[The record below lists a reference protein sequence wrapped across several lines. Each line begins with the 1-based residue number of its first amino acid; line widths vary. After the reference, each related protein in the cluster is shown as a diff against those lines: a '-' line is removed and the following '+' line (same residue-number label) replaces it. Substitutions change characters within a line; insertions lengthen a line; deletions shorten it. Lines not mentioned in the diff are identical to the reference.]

1 MKTITIKKIIVI
13 AFIFAINFTN
23 AQVFMDC
30 ENNTYNA
37 LSFNVFANGTGES
50 NADITIVNNPTI
62 AGVNTSL
69 KVAKFLRRTD
79 PSSTVFAGAF
89 SGLTGVTADFTVK
102 KYVHVKVLKNKLS
115 PTKFKIEGGSTGNI
129 EKASTLPYATLGVW
143 QDMVFDFTT
152 ATGLYPTVVFFP
164 DFEEPLTNTGNINIY
179 FDEIY
184 LSNSPTPDTAS
195 FLGVNSNNISSNVSI
210 YPSLV
215 KDTFTIENL
224 EALQSI
230 QIITLDCKTVKQFN
244 NIEIGQNKIDISD
257 LSSGIYLLNISSK
270 SGYLTKKIVK
280 N

>member
-1 MKTITIKKIIVI
+1 MIVI
-13 AFIFAINFTN
+13 ACVFAISLTN

-62 AGVNTSL
+62 VGVNTSL
-69 KVAKFLRRTD
+69 KVANFLRRTD
-79 PSSTVFAGAF
+79 ASSTVFAGAF

-102 KYVHVKVLKNKLS
+102 KYIHVKVLKNKLS

-143 QDMVFDFTT
+143 QDMVFDFTS

-184 LSNSPTPDTAS
+184 LSNSSTPDTGSLAINANAFENKIS
-195 FLGVNSNNISSNVSI
+195 IFPNPVAKELNINSNEKFAEISIFSVQGSLI
-210 YPSLV
+210 YTAR
-215 KDTFTIENL
+215 D
-224 EALQSI
+224 
-230 QIITLDCKTVKQFN
+230 LDLSS
-244 NIEIGQNKIDISD
+244 NKIDTSNLGNGLYIVTI
-257 LSSGIYLLNISSK
+257 LSQNGEKFTQKFI
-270 SGYLTKKIVK
+270 KI
-280 N
+280 